1 MRGNTRLAISRPHVL
16 LDTCVLLNLLAT
28 GEIESILRALNR
40 RWLVCA
46 AVEKESLYLRTEDP
60 NNPLQS
66 VSLAPLISAK
76 LLESC
81 DIERA
86 DEAQLYVNY
95 SARLDDGEAMSVA
108 LAIARGYHL
117 ATDERKARRI
127 FLEAGPSEHLSCTS
141 DIVREWTE
149 TEKLSRARAKSALLE
164 IVHKARFF
172 PGANDENLQW
182 WNDLCS

>member
-1 MRGNTRLAISRPHVL
+1 ML

-28 GEIESILRALNR
+28 GEIESILSSLNKK
-40 RWLVCA
+40 WLVCA

-60 NNPLQS
+60 NNPLQP
-66 VSLAPLISAK
+66 VSLAPLLSAK
-76 LLESC
+76 LLEIC
-81 DIERA
+81 DIENA

-127 FLEAGPSEHLSCTS
+127 FSESGTALHLTGTS
-141 DIVREWTE
+141 QIIREWTE
-149 TEKLSRARAKSALLE
+149 IEKISRKRAKSVLLA
-164 IVHKARFF
+164 IVQKARFM
-172 PGANDENLQW
+172 PSASDENLQW
-182 WNDLCS
+182 WNDLFS

>member
-1 MRGNTRLAISRPHVL
+1 VL

-28 GEIESILRALNR
+28 GKIESILGALSK

-60 NNPLQS
+60 NNPLQP
-66 VSLAPLISAK
+66 VSLAPLLSAK
-76 LLESC
+76 LLEIC
-81 DIERA
+81 DIENA

-108 LAIARGYHL
+108 LAVARGYHL

-127 FLEAGPSEHLSCTS
+127 FLETGAAPQLSGTS
-141 DIVREWTE
+141 NIIKEWTE
-149 TEKLSRARAKSALLE
+149 IEKISRERAKSVLLAG
-164 IVHKARFF
+164 VHKARFL
-172 PGANDENLQW
+172 PSASNENLQW
-182 WNDLCS
+182 WNELCS

>member
-1 MRGNTRLAISRPHVL
+1 ML

-28 GEIESILRALNR
+28 GEIESILRALTK

-60 NNPLQS
+60 NNLLQP
-66 VSLAPLISAK
+66 VSLAPLISAA
-76 LLESC
+76 LLEIC
-81 DIERA
+81 DIETPN
-86 DEAQLYVNY
+86 EAQLYVNY

-108 LAIARGYHL
+108 LAVARGYHL

-127 FLEAGPSEHLSCTS
+127 FTESAAALHLSSTS
-141 DIVREWTE
+141 QILKEWTE
-149 TEKLSRARAKSALLE
+149 IEKISRERAKSVLLA
-164 IVHKARFF
+164 IVQKARFM
-172 PGANDENLQW
+172 PSASDENLQW